1 MKKESKVVKLP
12 RKMAVVEAEAPPPE
26 DLVGTAKYL
35 EKKGALKEAARI
47 YEKLVKKET
56 LKENTYSRL
65 MMIYRKQ
72 KDFKNELRVINSG
85 IKTFQDFYM
94 PSAVGKHRAIISL
107 SKKLNVLI
115 GLTDSKGRSLAEAEP
130 IKKWRKRKEVVLKKI
145 ADQKRRG
152 G

>member
-1 MKKESKVVKLP
+1 MKNDAKLVRMKKNAGLP
-12 RKMAVVEAEAPPPE
+12 GPEMPPPE
-26 DLVGTAKYL
+26 DLLGTARYL
-35 EKKGALKEAARI
+35 EKKGDLKAAARI

-56 LKENTYSRL
+56 LKEFTYNRL

-85 IKTFQDFYM
+85 IQTFQDFYM
-94 PSAVGKHRAIISL
+94 PSAVGKHKTIISL

-130 IKKWRKRKEVVLKKI
+130 IKKWKKRKEIVLKKLS
-145 ADQKRRG
+145 KPK
-152 G
+152 